1 MTRSKFISA
10 GVLALTVSLV
20 AACTAN
26 SAETL
31 IQKTTQSTNYLKP
44 GASVT
49 YSHTLKSQLSAGET
63 TTFRLFMDE
72 SYKAGTLFVN
82 LSADGDILL
91 FPTSTQASFDMTE
104 GETHNMSISLT
115 ANTNGRY
122 YINVEALAVDG
133 AGRSQPRIFSL
144 PVQVGPITPQKPNPD
159 MKTMENGEKII
170 EMEAQEEIK

>member
-115 ANTNGRY
+115 GN
-122 YINVEALAVDG
+122 INVEALAVDG
-133 AGRSQPRIFSL
+133 AGRSQPRIFSI
-144 PVQVGPITPQKPNPD
+144 PVQVGPIAPQKPNPD
-159 MKTMENGEKII
+159 MKTMESGEKII
-170 EMEAQEEIK
+170 EMTAEEEIK